1 MTGSKRIFFHTHL
14 ISFRINE
21 RAELRRVLE
30 RLFANEKKSPSR
42 VDYIFSTDD
51 YLLELNQAHLGHD
64 YFTDVITFDY
74 TDPKTDDGIIGE
86 VYISVHRIRENA
98 GCYKVSVTVESRRI
112 MIHGALHLCGYKD
125 NTSGARA
132 RMTSKED
139 YYLSLF

>member
-14 ISFRINE
+14 ISYRINE

-51 YLLELNQAHLGHD
+51 YLLELNQSHLGHD

-74 TDPKTDDGIIGE
+74 TDPKSDDGIVGE

-98 GCYKVSVTVESRRI
+98 GRYKVSVTDESRRI

-125 NTSGARA
+125 NTSAARA
-132 RMTSKED
+132 RMSSKED

>member
-14 ISFRINE
+14 ISYRISE

-30 RLFANEKKSPSR
+30 RLFANEKKIPVR
-42 VDYIFSTDD
+42 IDYIFSTDD

-74 TDPKTDDGIIGE
+74 TDPKTDDGIVGE
-86 VYISVHRIRENA
+86 IYISVHRIRENA
-98 GCYKVSVTVESRRI
+98 ARYKVTLGQEARRV

-125 NTSGARA
+125 HTSTARA